1 MKLLKTMANLRQKN
15 SLSENSERIA
25 KVIARAGLCSR
36 REAENWIQNGRV
48 KLNGKELS
56 TPATLVTS
64 ADKILVDG
72 NLIPNI
78 EPTRL
83 WIFHKPRGTI
93 TTNKDPEGRST
104 VFSRLPKYLP
114 RVISVGRLDFNTEGL
129 LLLTNDGGLA
139 RLLELPSTG
148 WLRQYKV
155 RAYGRID
162 QARLD
167 TLKEGISMDGIF
179 YGSINATLDRASK
192 ENCWMTIGLREGKNR
207 EVKRILEHLGLK
219 VNRLIRVSYG
229 PYQLNELAIGDII
242 EVNQNDILKHLK
254 DKEITKAGLVFRHES
269 SKQSSRA
276 RSPKHGTTTKFGT
289 KKISQKSANPKSTN
303 NTKSHKK
310 HSKSFD
316 KSSKHSKFSKPNFK
330 SNGRNKKH
338 SHSFKSNSNNK
349 VRKK

>member
-1 MKLLKTMANLRQKN
+1 MTMTTSQYSQYKKPELDNT
-15 SLSENSERIA
+15 ERIA

-36 REAENWIQNGRV
+36 REAEKWIQDGRV
-48 KLNGKELS
+48 KLNDKKIS
-56 TPATLVTS
+56 TPATLVTI
-64 ADKILVDG
+64 ADKIFVDE

-93 TTNKDPEGRST
+93 TTNKDPEGRPT
-104 VFSRLPKYLP
+104 VFSRLPKHLP
-114 RVISVGRLDFNTEGL
+114 RVVSVGRLDFNTEGL

-139 RLLELPSTG
+139 RMLELPSTG

-254 DKEITKAGLVFRHES
+254 DKEITKAGLVFRNES
-269 SKQSSRA
+269 SKQSGHA
-276 RSPKHGTTTKFGT
+276 RNPKHQTKNKFGT
-289 KKISQKSANPKSTN
+289 KKIFQKSANPKSTT
-303 NTKSHKK
+303 NTKPQKN
-310 HSKSFD
+310 HSKII
-316 KSSKHSKFSKPNFK
+316 
-330 SNGRNKKH
+330 
-338 SHSFKSNSNNK
+338 
-349 VRKK
+349 